1 MWPGNTQMASLG
13 RQVTQKEAIWVIN
26 AMARVMYNGVVE
38 VTGLASG
45 GVKMMMAM
53 TTPGDDEWR

>member
-1 MWPGNTQMASLG
+1 MLWQG
-13 RQVTQKEAIWVIN
+13 RI
-26 AMARVMYNGVVE
+26 YNGVVE

-53 TTPGDDEWR
+53 MTPGDDDWR